1 MGNDEGSSTKGA
13 VRRMSR
19 RNWLVV
25 AASAAA
31 LIAATLFATVGQAR
45 STKAAAAKAP
55 AFVAACNQRTGGP
68 ESVGDLNIHLNTAC
82 AKGQKRFHLA
92 LYPVAGTGGTAGPQ
106 GPAGPKGPAG
116 PAGPPG
122 PKGPKGDTGPAG
134 SAGHVTI
141 VTSTRVFTVSLPSV
155 GSVGGNNRFCPP
167 NHPVVTGG
175 GALVPPSETMG
186 VAIVGSYPT
195 PKNNGWAAYV
205 ARFSGSGSGTVRFT
219 IYARCT
225 S

>member
-1 MGNDEGSSTKGA
+1 MGNDEGSSTKSA

-31 LIAATLFATVGQAR
+31 LIAASLFATVGQAR

-55 AFVAACNQRTGGP
+55 AFVGACNQRTGPP

-82 AKGQKRFHLA
+82 AKGQKPFDLA
-92 LYPVAGTGGTAGPQ
+92 LYPVAGSGGTAGPQ
-106 GPAGPKGPAG
+106 GPAGPKG

-141 VTSTRVFTVSLPSV
+141 VTKTHVTRGAIATTGALLGSSSRCPSA
-155 GSVGGNNRFCPP
+155 
-167 NHPVVTGG
+167 HPVVTGG
-175 GALVPPSETMG
+175 GAFMDPPAPG
-186 VAIVGSYPT
+186 VTIVGSYPSADNT
-195 PKNNGWAAYV
+195 WTAYV
-205 ARFSGSGSGTVRFT
+205 TRFSGSGGVTFTV
-219 IYARCT
+219 YARCT